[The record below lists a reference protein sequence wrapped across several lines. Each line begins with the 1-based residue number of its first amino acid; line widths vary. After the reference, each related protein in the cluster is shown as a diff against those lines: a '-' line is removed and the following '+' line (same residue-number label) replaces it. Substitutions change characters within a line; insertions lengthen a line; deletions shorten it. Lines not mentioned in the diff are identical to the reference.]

1 MDLTCVMF
9 INLCEELSHPKER
22 AVMGSLFN
30 TSYYLGKLK
39 WQWSMGGLS
48 ADLS

>member
-1 MDLTCVMF
+1 MNSICVLV

-30 TSYYLGKLK
+30 ASYDLGKLK
-39 WQWSMGGLS
+39 W
-48 ADLS
+48 